1 MVNVDPDRV
10 RLRLGLAVSQI
21 SDTDVQIFVVEAA
34 AILSTETNKTLDSTD
49 CSEAE
54 ANVIANIAAIYC
66 YLKATGIGSTGWNVN
81 LGQLSFSGPSEK
93 GAQLEFLKKQVRDF
107 IERSRGVHVGSV

>member
-1 MVNVDPDRV
+1 V
-10 RLRLGLAVSQI
+10 RLRLGLAASEI
-21 SDTDVQIFVVEAA
+21 SDTDTQIFIVEAA

-54 ANVIANIAAIYC
+54 ANAIANLAAIYC
-66 YLKATGIGSTGWNVN
+66 YLKVTGISSTGWNVN

-93 GAQLEFLKKQVRDF
+93 VAQLEFLKRQVRDF
-107 IERSRGVHVGSV
+107 IDSSRAVYVGSV

>member
-1 MVNVDPDRV
+1 M
-10 RLRLGLAVSQI
+10 RLRLGLAASEI
-21 SDTDVQIFVVEAA
+21 SDTDTQIFIVEAA

-54 ANVIANIAAIYC
+54 ANAIANLAAIYC
-66 YLKATGIGSTGWNVN
+66 YLKVTGISSTGWNVN

-93 GAQLEFLKKQVRDF
+93 VAQLEFLKRQVRDF
-107 IERSRGVHVGSV
+107 IDSSRAVYVGSV